1 MRRRYIVAKAP
12 CTTCAEYSLCVPY
25 SAEEVRFELTGPV
38 RALLFSRQA
47 HSTSLPLLHKV
58 CTSIYLYDI
67 IRLSMKYLG
76 LDYGAKKI
84 GIAISDERLSMAF
97 PRDIIINDQKHI
109 EYINHLCDQEEIK
122 DIVIGKSIDFDK
134 KDNSIEKNINAFI
147 KILNKDKKYTIHRM
161 DERMTTSLIA
171 TETRH
176 LFQKKQT
183 FKNFSKNAKAV
194 RNNTKDDDAKVAA
207 LILQNFLDS
216 KSKL

>member
-1 MRRRYIVAKAP
+1 
-12 CTTCAEYSLCVPY
+12 
-25 SAEEVRFELTGPV
+25 
-38 RALLFSRQA
+38 
-47 HSTSLPLLHKV
+47 
-58 CTSIYLYDI
+58 
-67 IRLSMKYLG
+67 MKYLG